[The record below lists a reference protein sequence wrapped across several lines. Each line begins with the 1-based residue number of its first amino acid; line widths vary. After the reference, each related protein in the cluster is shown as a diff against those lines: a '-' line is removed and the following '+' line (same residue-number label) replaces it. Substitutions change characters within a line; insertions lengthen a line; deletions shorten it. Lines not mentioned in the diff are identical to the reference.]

1 MAMRYRFYTTS
12 SRAWGAMLSAISTA
26 QTSIY
31 LEMYIFENDTVGYDF
46 LSELINKA
54 QSGVQVVV
62 ILDAIGSFG
71 LATAEIER
79 LRSSGA
85 EVLFFSYWFKR
96 THRKIL
102 IVDEYTVFLGGVN
115 ISGKHAP
122 WKDLQMRLSGKN
134 VSRFALRT
142 FARTYRDCG
151 GKEPILQ
158 ERKRPALLKQTRLWF
173 IEHGVGGKRLTL
185 KKYYEEHIDSAL
197 HRIVLVTPYFIPH
210 RWFIAHIHQAIIR
223 GVRVEIIIPRHTDH
237 TFIDRLNIHYLKL
250 FSDIGAS
257 CYLAEEM
264 NHAKAMLID
273 EREGTVGSHNL
284 DALSFDWNAEASVF
298 FDDPHMVAD
307 LEKIILDWK
316 LHAVTLSREHYPAH
330 WYDIL
335 LGYMLS
341 FFQSVL

>member
-1 MAMRYRFYTTS
+1 
-12 SRAWGAMLSAISTA
+12 
-26 QTSIY
+26 
-31 LEMYIFENDTVGYDF
+31 MYIFESNTVGYDF
-46 LSELINKA
+46 LSELIHKSE
-54 QSGVQVVV
+54 SGVRVIV

-79 LRSSGA
+79 LRASGA

-122 WKDLQMRLSGKN
+122 WKDLQMRLTGKN

-142 FARTYRDCG
+142 FARMYRDCG
-151 GKEPILQ
+151 GQEPILR
-158 ERKRPALLKQTRLWF
+158 ERKRPAFLKQTRLWF
-173 IEHGVGGKRLTL
+173 IEHGVSGKKLTL
-185 KKYYEEHIDSAL
+185 KRYYEEHIDAAQRS
-197 HRIVLVTPYFIPH
+197 IVLVTPYFIPH

-223 GVRVEIIIPRHTDH
+223 GIHVEIVIPRHTD
-237 TFIDRLNIHYLKL
+237 FMLIDRLNMHYLKL
-250 FSDIGAS
+250 FSQLGAT

-264 NHAKAMLID
+264 NHAKAMIID
-273 EREGTVGSHNL
+273 GREGIVGSHNL

-316 LHAVTLSREHYPAH
+316 SHAFTLRTEHYPTR
-330 WYDIL
+330 WYDVL
-335 LGYMLS
+335 LGYLLS